1 MAGSKSAE
9 VCRAAASLMGLVQF
23 AVLGINAIS
32 RQVVQNLELNSVA
45 SFSITKQ
52 PEAVQWSPLVFFL
65 AVFVLGLAVVAWM
78 IFQVAKLP
86 PENPRAG

>member
-1 MAGSKSAE
+1 M
-9 VCRAAASLMGLVQF
+9 AASLIGLVQF
-23 AVLGINAIS
+23 AVLGINAVS

-45 SFSITKQ
+45 KFSITKQ

-86 PENPRAG
+86 PQTEPEGQRSI